1 MATNNTRTIRNIFTF
16 ENALDSVT
24 LVNRLALNATEKG
37 FVKGFSLIEKGQGL
51 TSKTLTKGFQFSAKQ
66 QDVVFNTLETS
77 KGKVSKTIKKATTLF
92 NKK

>member
-37 FVKGFSLIEKGQGL
+37 FVKGFSLIEKGQGF
-51 TSKTLTKGFQFSAKQ
+51 TSKTLSKGFQFSAKQ

-77 KGKVSKTIKKATTLF
+77 KEKASQTFKKATSFF